1 MRLFIPFLFSNTPR
15 CHVFVVFMYG
25 FAPPMYWAASSLLF
39 VSLTD
44 WMSLGVST
52 QHPSLT
58 RFWCVHSRTQCAP
71 FFGFRSHF
79 GLFTY
84 LIQRTWR
91 YSLSLFRTP
100 LISASCSKNHKF
112 NTRMKLW
119 YRHSTVTHRSID
131 MMDILC
137 VCTNSPPPSS
147 LPIFFLSNTL
157 VLLGKNTYTHGMS
170 NPYSTF
176 WFGNTYILSVNCS
189 FFWSRSRSLM
199 SSWTPHIATF
209 V

>member
-100 LISASCSKNHKF
+100 LISTLDMIRVNISCQCTCPCMNKIKSSNMYRRSHFALHRLFHKQSRIF
-112 NTRMKLW
+112 LCWVLFVFWIRPTSRQ
-119 YRHSTVTHRSID
+119 
-131 MMDILC
+131 ILAE
-137 VCTNSPPPSS
+137 V
-147 LPIFFLSNTL
+147 
-157 VLLGKNTYTHGMS
+157 
-170 NPYSTF
+170 
-176 WFGNTYILSVNCS
+176 LSVEIRLTINIMLIYQC
-189 FFWSRSRSLM
+189 
-199 SSWTPHIATF
+199 HH
-209 V
+209 